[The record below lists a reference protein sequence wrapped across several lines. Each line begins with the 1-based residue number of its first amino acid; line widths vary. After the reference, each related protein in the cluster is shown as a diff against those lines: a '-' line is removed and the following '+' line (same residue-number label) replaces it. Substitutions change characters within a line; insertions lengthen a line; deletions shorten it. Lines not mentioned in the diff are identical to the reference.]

1 MIAAFNSMKL
11 KTICLSLFWG
21 LVISLTLSL
30 VSTAFVMAQKALIK
44 HSGAIIIIPD
54 ELPIYESGVVL
65 FLSFMALYLALSNI
79 ELFKHG
85 KRRKQIL
92 NFKKILGITI
102 FLLMALSGFFFV
114 YIGFYRY
121 TEIYSDHIII
131 SKGII
136 PHPKEYHFHDI
147 VEVSLGYFHGL
158 YFSEPT
164 YDLRMIDGTKVN
176 IAARG
181 LYPKLFYAI
190 DQILPKTVTRICNIG
205 GKSHII
211 DKMPDTLRA
220 YYMEKYQNLK

>member
-1 MIAAFNSMKL
+1 MKL

-136 PHPKEYHFHDI
+136 PHPRNI
-147 VEVSLGYFHGL
+147 TSMTLLRLVLGIFTDY
-158 YFSEPT
+158 
-164 YDLRMIDGTKVN
+164 
-176 IAARG
+176 
-181 LYPKLFYAI
+181 
-190 DQILPKTVTRICNIG
+190 
-205 GKSHII
+205 
-211 DKMPDTLRA
+211 TLA
-220 YYMEKYQNLK
+220 SPHMTCV